1 MADLMT
7 AEARALLRE
16 RFDYPI
22 FLYDAAHVGITA
34 TGEPD
39 TCELYHDHTLGLP
52 AGITEAETA
61 LELYRRFRDD
71 AEFFMLDREPG
82 EAAA

>member
-1 MADLMT
+1 MADLKT

-22 FLYDAAHVGITA
+22 FLYDAKHIGITA

-39 TCELYHDHTLGLP
+39 TCELYSDDTLGLP
-52 AGITEAETA
+52 DGASEEMTA
-61 LELYRRFRDD
+61 LGQYRRFREDPESFLE
-71 AEFFMLDREPG
+71 AVEARE
-82 EAAA
+82 AMA